1 MTAFTRRPVWIVA
14 LATLIVLGGG
24 LFAAWAQN
32 QTYTNGT
39 VLYFQDNT
47 GSMAN
52 SMFLLADS
60 SNRLNLGAGN
70 AMRMTI
76 TSAGNVGI
84 GTVSPSGS
92 LELASGHQIMSNGSA
107 IYFRDNTGSMANSMF
122 LFADSSNRL
131 NLGAGNDMRMTI
143 TSNGNVGIGTAVPSN
158 RLEIAGGHQV
168 IGNGGAIYFRDSTGG
183 LTNSMFLQ
191 GDTTNRLNIGAGN
204 VARLTIASGGNI
216 GVGTASPAAR
226 LHVAGD
232 AQVDGNIAAKYQD
245 VAEWVKTPTALKPG
259 TVVVIDAQDQNRVL
273 QAAEA
278 YDMRVAGVVS
288 GRPGILLGEAGSGK
302 VKVAQSGRVKV
313 KVDATFGAVTA
324 GDLLVTSPNP
334 GHAMRSTPIDVGGAV
349 IHRPGTLLGKALEPL
364 REGQGEILVLLT
376 LQ

>member
-1 MTAFTRRPVWIVA
+1 MRALTRRQVWIVA
-14 LATLIVLGGG
+14 LATLFVLGSG
-24 LFAAWAQN
+24 LFGAWAQN

-39 VLYFQDNT
+39 ALYFQDNT

-52 SMFLLADS
+52 SMFVFGDS
-60 SNRLNLGAGN
+60 SNRLTLGTGN
-70 AMRMTI
+70 SMRLTI
-76 TSAGNVGI
+76 TPTGSVGI
-84 GTVSPSGS
+84 GTLNPSGRF
-92 LELASGHQIMSNGSA
+92 EIASGHQIMSNGSA
-107 IYFRDNTGSMANSMF
+107 IYFRDNTGAMTNSMF
-122 LFADSSNRL
+122 LFADASNRL
-131 NLGAGNDMRMTI
+131 NFGAGNDMRMTI
-143 TSNGNVGIGTAVPSN
+143 TSTGNVGIGTSTPSN

-168 IGNGGAIYFRDSTGG
+168 MGNGGVIYFRDSTGS

-204 VARLTIASGGNI
+204 ATRLTIASSGNI
-216 GVGTASPAAR
+216 GVGTANPAAR
-226 LHVAGD
+226 FHVAGD

-245 VAEWVKTPTALKPG
+245 VAEWVKSPTALKPG
-259 TVVVIDAQDQNRVL
+259 TVVVIDAHDHNRVL
-273 QAAEA
+273 QADEA
-278 YDMRVAGVVS
+278 YDARVAGVVS
-288 GRPGILLGEAGSGK
+288 DRPGILLGEAGGGK

-313 KVDATFGAVTA
+313 KVDATFGAVAA